1 MESIYMRWAFTK
13 AISHRHRLSF
23 INHVLPTHPS
33 CHRVSSSTACDN
45 ILLTIMP
52 SGGGITGLAFAIAL
66 AKTGANVDVDV
77 YESASSFSEIGA
89 GIGFS
94 TRILEDLHFLGF
106 SADLEAKGL
115 VGKS

>member
-1 MESIYMRWAFTK
+1 MRYASTK
-13 AISHRHRLSF
+13 TISHQHRRSS
-23 INHVLPTHPS
+23 INHVFPTHS
-33 CHRVSSSTACDN
+33 DCYRVGSSAVSHN
-45 ILLTIMP
+45 IILTIMP